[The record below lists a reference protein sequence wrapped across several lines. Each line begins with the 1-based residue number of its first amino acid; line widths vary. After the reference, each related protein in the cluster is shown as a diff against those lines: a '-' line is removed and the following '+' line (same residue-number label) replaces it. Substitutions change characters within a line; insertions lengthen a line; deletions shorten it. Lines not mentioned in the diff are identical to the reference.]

1 MLTARF
7 GEAKK
12 GCFQVCHAELI
23 SKSFWITSGVAFNA
37 SYGFF
42 LAPERTH
49 FPPKKIPKKFSPN
62 FFFPPKKFPQNF
74 FPKTFFPPKIISP
87 NFFPQKISPPPKKP
101 PKTPV
106 KPPPLN

>member
-42 LAPERTH
+42 WPQNVHISR
-49 FPPKKIPKKFSPN
+49 PKKS
-62 FFFPPKKFPQNF
+62 
-74 FPKTFFPPKIISP
+74 
-87 NFFPQKISPPPKKP
+87 QKISPQKIFPAQKISPKFFPQNIFPPK
-101 PKTPV
+101 
-106 KPPPLN
+106 NYFS